1 MSLDSLFPA
10 DESEPFGRRGLD
22 RNTLRIDSH
31 RLGQCF
37 SHGGDV
43 RLYLRALQ
51 AKRAI
56 DVAYAVAFVAEHFNG
71 MPQQDPAVDT
81 LEPLGSVRKMKPDVA
96 HSRRSEQRVAQRVDQ
111 RVAVGMRDAAARMFD
126 QDASQSEGEAVGE
139 RVHIVAVPDSE
150 VVHSMEFVDKVTNLS
165 LYLHVKTK

>member
-1 MSLDSLFPA
+1 M
-10 DESEPFGRRGLD
+10 
-22 RNTLRIDSH
+22 
-31 RLGQCF
+31 
-37 SHGGDV
+37 
-43 RLYLRALQ
+43 Q

-56 DVAYAVAFVAEHFNG
+56 DVAYAVAFVAEHFDG

-81 LEPLGSVRKMKPDVA
+81 LEPFGSVRKMKPDVA
-96 HSRRSEQRVAQRVDQ
+96 HGRRSEQRVAQRVDQ
-111 RVAVGMRDAAARMFD
+111 RVAVGQKDLLDIAPVGMRDADARMFD